1 MADARKTPR
10 GGGGTR
16 KGPRKAAA
24 SSGKPGEPPSP
35 PPSVASQLAP
45 PSPDEVAAA
54 QRKYVQGMVA
64 RGEAVEAGKPMP
76 PGATHQIVGYQPDGT
91 PILKRVRFS
100 LR

>member
-1 MADARKTPR
+1 MAEARKTRR
-10 GGGGTR
+10 GGGSKEKGSR
-16 KGPRKAAA
+16 KVTGPAE
-24 SSGKPGEPPSP
+24 SPP
-35 PPSVASQLAP
+35 PPSVAAQLSQAT
-45 PSPDEVAAA
+45 PDQVAAA

-76 PGATHQIVGYQPDGT
+76 PGATHQIVGYEPDGT